1 MVGGSELRD
10 IRLQKSQK
18 LQNQNQST
26 SYNETRTVIFR
37 ILGLQMGR
45 LLIAV
50 TVAVK
55 SSALDVL
62 LFRLDPHQVNVLK
75 INAPN
80 KGIN

>member
-26 SYNETRTVIFR
+26 PYNETRTVIFR
-37 ILGLQMGR
+37 ILRLQMGR

>member
-26 SYNETRTVIFR
+26 PYNETRTVIFR

-45 LLIAV
+45 LLIVV